1 MANGGSGAPE
11 LEFIFGA
18 QVTVD
23 PPQDLGAFNKGQRR
37 VVPITGG
44 TFEGPAM
51 RGIVLP
57 GGADW
62 QLIRHDGVAELDARY
77 TLQTEDGVAIHVH
90 NRALRHGPP
99 DVMQALLAGRPV
111 APGSYYFRG
120 VTSFTTDAESYSW
133 LGKHI
138 IVCTAVRE
146 PENVKL
152 SFYRVL

>member
-1 MANGGSGAPE
+1 MANVESPSPE
-11 LEFIFGA
+11 LAFILGA

-44 TFEGPAM
+44 VFSGPDL
-51 RGIVLP
+51 RGTVLP

-77 TLQTEDGVAIHVH
+77 TLRTNDGAEIHVH

-99 DVMQALLAGRPV
+99 EVMEALLAARPV
-111 APGSYYFRG
+111 AAGSYYFRG
-120 VTSFTTDAESYSW
+120 VTSFETDAAAYAW
-133 LGKHI
+133 LG
-138 IVCTAVRE
+138 
-146 PENVKL
+146 
-152 SFYRVL
+152 